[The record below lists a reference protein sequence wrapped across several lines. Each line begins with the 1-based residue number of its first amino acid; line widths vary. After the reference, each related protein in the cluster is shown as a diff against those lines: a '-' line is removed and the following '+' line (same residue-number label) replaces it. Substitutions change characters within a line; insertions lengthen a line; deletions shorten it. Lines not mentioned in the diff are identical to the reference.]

1 MLNRV
6 QSLDTSFYKETPRVE
21 PKAELDISTFI
32 RLLTVQLANQ
42 NPLEP
47 MSDRDFFA
55 QMAQLGQVEGMDKMR
70 DSMEMTQASALMGKT
85 VTALRPMTDT
95 GSGGEN
101 NIVSG
106 KVVRLTI
113 RQGEQYLGLQEPD
126 GGIVDVRMSAVREVS
141 G

>member
-21 PKAELDISTFI
+21 PKSELDISTFI

-55 QMAQLGQVEGMDKMR
+55 QMAQLGQVEGMDKLR

-85 VTALRPMTDT
+85 VTALRSMTES

-101 NIVSG
+101 GIVSG
-106 KVVRLTI
+106 KVVKLTV
-113 RQGEQYLGLQEPD
+113 RQGQQYLGLQEPD
-126 GGIVDVRMSAVREVS
+126 GGIVDVPMSAVREVS

>member
-55 QMAQLGQVEGMDKMR
+55 QMAQLGQVEGMDKLK
-70 DSMEMTQASALMGKT
+70 DSMQMTQASALMGKS
-85 VTALRPMTDT
+85 VTALRPMTDD

-101 NIVSG
+101 GMVTG
-106 KVVRLTI
+106 KVVRLSV
-113 RQGEQYLGLQEPD
+113 RQGEQYLGLQEAD

>member
-55 QMAQLGQVEGMDKMR
+55 QMAQLGQVEGMDKLK
-70 DSMEMTQASALMGKT
+70 DSMEMTQASALMGKS
-85 VTALRPMTDT
+85 VTALRPMTDD

-101 NIVSG
+101 GMVTG
-106 KVVRLTI
+106 KVVRLSV
-113 RQGEQYLGLQEPD
+113 RQGEQYLGLQEAD

>member
-1 MLNRV
+1 MMNRI
-6 QSLDTSFYKETPRVE
+6 QSFDTSSYKETPRVE
-21 PKAELDISTFI
+21 PKSDLDISTFI

-55 QMAQLGQVEGMDKMR
+55 QMAQLGQVEGMDKLR

-101 NIVSG
+101 SVVTG
-106 KVVRLTI
+106 KVVRLTV

-126 GGIVDVRMSAVREVS
+126 GGVVDVRMSAVREIS